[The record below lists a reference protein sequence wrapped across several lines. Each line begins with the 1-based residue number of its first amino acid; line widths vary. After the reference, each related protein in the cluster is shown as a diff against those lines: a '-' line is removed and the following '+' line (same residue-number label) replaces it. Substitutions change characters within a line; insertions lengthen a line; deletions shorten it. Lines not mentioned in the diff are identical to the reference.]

1 MAVLKTNVLFLFA
14 FVVGLNVSAQTLIN
28 GNFNSGATSWGCNPE
43 TYHPE
48 TTYGGTNNSNT
59 VAEVD
64 QEAGLCQTIS
74 GFTIGSY
81 YSISFKASRR
91 TTCGPTFQSVKLNI
105 NNGALMAN
113 ISRNGGGFNWGVETF
128 YFVATSE
135 IQTITFTSNTTGTC
149 NLVFDNISLN
159 LISALPIE
167 LVDFSALLKDS
178 RTVDLAWQTASEKNN
193 DYFTIERSTDG
204 KNWTI
209 IQEVKGAGNSNSVLN
224 YETEDVLME
233 KGIYYYR
240 LKQTDF
246 DGAFTYSDIRAVAVN
261 NPINETSIYPNPT
274 NGSFTL
280 TYSEDKEAPALYTS
294 MGTEVVEFNV
304 IPTDGGFIY
313 DISTLANGIYF
324 LKTATE
330 TIKVVKH

>member
-14 FVVGLNVSAQTLIN
+14 FVAGLNVSAQTLNN
-28 GNFNSGATSWGCNPE
+28 GNFNSGATSWECNPE

-64 QEAGLCQTIS
+64 QEAGLCQTIN
-74 GFTIGSY
+74 GFTVGSLY
-81 YSISFKASRR
+81 TISFNCSRR
-91 TTCGPTFQSVKLNI
+91 TTCGPTLQSIKMSVS
-105 NNGALMAN
+105 NGALNVN
-113 ISRNGGGFNWGVETF
+113 ISRNGGGFNWSIESFTF
-128 YFVATSE
+128 IATAAT
-135 IQTITFTSNTTGTC
+135 QTISFTSNTSGTC
-149 NLVFDNISLN
+149 NLILDNITLSLT
-159 LISALPIE
+159 SPLPIE
-167 LVDFSALLKDS
+167 LMDFTANLKND
-178 RTVDLAWQTASEKNN
+178 RTVSLAWQTASEKSN

-204 KNWTI
+204 KKWTI

-224 YETEDVLME
+224 YATEDVLME

-246 DGAFTYSDIRAVAVN
+246 DGAFTYSDIRAVAAN
-261 NPINETSIYPNPT
+261 NPTNETSIYPNPT

-280 TYSEDKEAPALYTS
+280 SHSEEMEAPALYTS
-294 MGTEVVEFNV
+294 MGTEAIEYNV

-313 DISTLANGIYF
+313 DISSLANGIYF
-324 LKTATE
+324 LKTATQ

>member
-1 MAVLKTNVLFLFA
+1 MAVLKTNVFFLFA
-14 FVVGLNVSAQTLIN
+14 FVVGLNVSAQTVTN
-28 GNFNSGATSWGCNPE
+28 GNFSSGSTGWECNPE

-64 QEAGLCQTIS
+64 KEAGLCQTIN
-74 GFTIGSY
+74 GFTVGSLY
-81 YSISFKASRR
+81 TITFNCSRR
-91 TTCGPTFQSVKLNI
+91 TTCGPTFQSIKLSVS
-105 NNGALMAN
+105 NGALNVN
-113 ISRNGGGFNWGVETF
+113 ISRNGGGFNWSIESFTF
-128 YFVATSE
+128 IATATT
-135 IQTITFTSNTTGTC
+135 QTISFTSNTSGTC
-149 NLVFDNISLN
+149 NLILDNITLSLT
-159 LISALPIE
+159 SPLPIE
-167 LVDFSALLKDS
+167 LMDFTANLKND
-178 RTVDLAWQTASEKNN
+178 RTVSLAWQTASEKNN

-209 IQEVKGAGNSNSVLN
+209 IQEVQGAGNSNSVLN
-224 YETEDVLME
+224 YQTEDVLME

-246 DGAFTYSDIRAVAVN
+246 DGAFTYSDIRAIAVN
-261 NPINETSIYPNPT
+261 NPTNETSIYPNPT

-280 TYSEDKEAPALYTS
+280 TYSEEKEAPALYTS
-294 MGTEVVEFNV
+294 MGTEVVEYNV
-304 IPTDGGFIY
+304 IPTNGGFIY

-324 LKTATE
+324 LKTVTE

>member
-1 MAVLKTNVLFLFA
+1 MAVLKTNVFFLFA
-14 FVVGLNVSAQTLIN
+14 FVVGLNVSAQTVTN
-28 GNFNSGATSWGCNPE
+28 GNFNSGATGWGCNPE
-43 TYHPE
+43 AYNPE
-48 TTYGGTNNSNT
+48 STYGGTSNT
-59 VAEVD
+59 NIVAEVD
-64 QEAGLCQTIS
+64 QEVGLCQTIS
-74 GFTIGSY
+74 GFTVGSY

-105 NNGALMAN
+105 NNGALMVN

-178 RTVDLAWQTASEKNN
+178 RTVDLAWQTASEKDN
-193 DYFTIERSTDG
+193 DFFTIERSVDG
-204 KNWTI
+204 ENWVA
-209 IQEVKGAGNSNSVLN
+209 IQEIDGAGNSTTILN
-224 YETEDVLME
+224 YTTTDVVSE
-233 KGIYYYR
+233 KGIFYYR

-246 DGAFTYSDIRAVAVN
+246 DGAYTYSDIRAVVVN
-261 NPINETSIYPNPT
+261 QSASEMSVYPNPT
-274 NGSFTL
+274 NGNFTL
-280 TYSEDKEAPALYTS
+280 TYSKEMKAPALYTT
-294 MGTEVVEFNV
+294 MGTEAIEYNV
-304 IPTDGGFIY
+304 IPTNGGFIY

-330 TIKVVKH
+330 TIKIVKH